1 MGGADGA
8 SHGCRPDSDPQV
20 GNGVSVARER
30 IGDASE
36 VEPGQVRVLR
46 CAGGVELAVS
56 NIDGAFYAIDDVC
69 THDGGTLGEGRLRNG
84 RVVCPR
90 HGAQFDA
97 RTGKVLSLPAVRSV
111 RSYAVSVEDGALY
124 VDCDEPIEAPR

>member
-1 MGGADGA
+1 MAL
-8 SHGCRPDSDPQV
+8 
-20 GNGVSVARER
+20 ER

-36 VEPGQVRVLR
+36 VPVGQVRVLR
-46 CAGGVELAVS
+46 CAGGRELAVS
-56 NIDGAFYAIDDVC
+56 NIDGAYFAIDDLC

-97 RTGKVLSLPAVRSV
+97 RTGKVLSLPAVKSV
-111 RSYAVSVEDGALY
+111 NAYAVTIEDGAIY
-124 VDCDEPIEAPR
+124 IDCDEPIEAQR

>member
-1 MGGADGA
+1 MAL
-8 SHGCRPDSDPQV
+8 
-20 GNGVSVARER
+20 ER

-36 VEPGQVRVLR
+36 VPAGQVRVLR
-46 CAGGVELAVS
+46 CAGGREVAVS
-56 NIDGAFYAIDDVC
+56 NIDGAYFAIDDVC

-97 RTGKVLSLPAVRSV
+97 RTGKVISLPAVKSV
-111 RSYAVSVEDGALY
+111 GAYAVTVEGGAIY
-124 VDCDEPIEAPR
+124 VDCSEPLEGGR